1 MEIGGVLVGLGNPGS
16 QYATTRHNMGF
27 LTLEAFLKAM
37 AKNYRVDQFSTS
49 KFNGITFK
57 LTYKNADWICAFPQ
71 TFMNLSGDCVQP
83 LLAWY
88 KVSPEQL
95 YVIHDELDLIPGRIQ
110 LKKGGGNA
118 GHNGLKSISTRLGT
132 QDYFRLRMGIGRP
145 KDSAVVSN
153 YVLSGFGQDKEKIE
167 NAISLGV
174 IALQDI
180 LELGSVKAMNKI
192 NMRKKD

>member
-57 LTYKNADWICAFPQ
+57 LAYKNADWICAFPQ

>member
-1 MEIGGVLVGLGNPGS
+1 MEIAGVLVGLGNPGQ
-16 QYATTRHNMGF
+16 QYVTTKHNLGF
-27 LTLEAFLKAM
+27 LTLEALLKDIS
-37 AKNYRVDQFSTS
+37 KDCRVEQISAS

-57 LTYKNADWICAFPQ
+57 IAHKSADWICAFPQ

-88 KVSPEQL
+88 KIPPENL
-95 YVIHDELDLIPGRIQ
+95 FVIHDELDLAPGRIQ

-132 QDYFRLRMGIGRP
+132 QDYYRLRMGIGRP
-145 KDSAVVSN
+145 KDSSQVSS
-153 YVLSGFGQDKEKIE
+153 YVLSGFGPDKEAVESSISLAV
-167 NAISLGV
+167 NAIKEIIEIGPL
-174 IALQDI
+174 
-180 LELGSVKAMNKI
+180 KAMNKI

>member
-16 QYATTRHNMGF
+16 QYAATRHNIGF
-27 LTLEAFLKAM
+27 LTLEAFLKSM
-37 AKNYRVDQFSTS
+37 AKVYRVDQISTS
-49 KFNGITFK
+49 KFNGVTFK
-57 LTYKNADWICAFPQ
+57 LAYKNADWICAFPQ

-88 KVSPEQL
+88 KVAPEQL

-132 QDYFRLRMGIGRP
+132 QDYFRLRLGIGRP
-145 KDSAVVSN
+145 KDSSMVSN
-153 YVLSGFGQDKEKIE
+153 YVLSGFGQDKEEIE
-167 NAISLGV
+167 KAILVSV
-174 IALQDI
+174 IGLQDI
-180 LELGSVKAMNKI
+180 LELGPTKAMNKI
-192 NMRKKD
+192 NMKKKD

>member
-57 LTYKNADWICAFPQ
+57 LAYKNADWICAFPQ

-180 LELGSVKAMNKI
+180 LELGPVKAMNKI

>member
-57 LTYKNADWICAFPQ
+57 LVYKNADWICAFPQ